1 MTTSQL
7 PARPDLGQL
16 KKQAKDLLSSAK
28 EKQPAA
34 LARFRALPAFTAKT
48 DAEFAALRFALH
60 DAQSV
65 IAREHGFPSWNALA
79 ERVEELTIK
88 FEDIVAQ
95 FARGS
100 VQQQIGRAERLL
112 ALRPDLTSVD
122 FHAALVFGDLA
133 AVTKRLAAEPGLATR
148 KGGPLGWEPI
158 LYVAHSQWAAKNS
171 EGLVAIARLLLERGA
186 NPNTT
191 YAWHGDPHAPL
202 PVLWAAACHSR
213 HYALA
218 KVLLEAGAKP
228 DDGES
233 VYHAAEH
240 GDIPM
245 LDLLAAH
252 GAQADGGKGAEPWTN
267 TPLYFILGHYAGLA
281 HDADVRRGV
290 TWLLAHGA
298 NPNHVCYPQKSGE
311 TPLHLAA
318 RHWDGPMIE
327 WLLQHGAQVHAR
339 RADGRTALTL
349 ALLNGRLSAAEALR
363 KAGALDE
370 LTPAEQ
376 FIAACMRGDRA
387 EALRLRDPA
396 AIAAHAQMFLEAGT
410 DVIETMLAVGFDVAT
425 RGGMGETALHWACF
439 TGNLAKARI
448 LIAHGAP
455 LDARDNTH
463 HSMPLGWCD
472 YASVNNRSQGADFVG
487 VARALLEAGATPPP
501 AEEMEHWGSDEIIGA
516 ITDFLRE
523 KKT

>member
-16 KKQAKDLLSSAK
+16 KKQAKDLLASAK
-28 EKQPAA
+28 DKTPAA

-48 DAEFAALRFALH
+48 DAELATLRFALH

-65 IAREHGFPSWNALA
+65 IAREHGFASWNALA
-79 ERVEELTIK
+79 ERVEEMTLK
-88 FEDIVAQ
+88 FEEIVAQ
-95 FARGS
+95 FSRGS

-112 ALRPDLTSVD
+112 AMRPDLTALD
-122 FHAALVFGDLA
+122 FHAALVFGDVA
-133 AVTKRLAAEPGLATR
+133 AVTKRLAADPALATR

-171 EGLVAIARLLLERGA
+171 EGLVEIALLLLERGA
-186 NPNTT
+186 SPNTS
-191 YAWHGDPHAPL
+191 YAWHGDANAQL
-202 PVLWAAACHSR
+202 PVLWAAACHSH

-240 GDIPM
+240 GDIAM

-281 HDADVRRGV
+281 HDAKVRAGV
-290 TWLLAHGA
+290 AWLLAHGA
-298 NPNHVCYPQKSGE
+298 NPNHICYPQKSGE

-318 RHWDGPMIE
+318 RHWDGPTIE
-327 WLLQHGAQVHAR
+327 LLLQHGAEVHAR
-339 RADGRTALTL
+339 RADGRNALTL
-349 ALLNGRLSAAEALR
+349 ALLNGRLSAAEALG
-363 KAGALDE
+363 KAGAVNE
-370 LTPAEQ
+370 LTPPEQ

-387 EALRLRDPA
+387 EAMRLRDPQA
-396 AIAAHAQMFLEAGT
+396 VATHAQLFLEAGT
-410 DVIETMLAVGFDVAT
+410 DVLETMLAVGFDVAT
-425 RGGMGETALHWACF
+425 KGGMGETALHWSCF
-439 TGNLAKARI
+439 TGNLSKARL

-455 LDARDNTH
+455 LDLRDNMYK
-463 HSMPLGWCD
+463 SPPLGWCD
-472 YASVNNRSQGADFVG
+472 YASVNQRVPGADFAG
-487 VARALLEAGATPPP
+487 VARALLEAGATPPT
-501 AEEMEHWGSDEIIGA
+501 AEEMEHWGSDEIIGV
-516 ITDFLRE
+516 INDFLRE
-523 KKT
+523 RKA